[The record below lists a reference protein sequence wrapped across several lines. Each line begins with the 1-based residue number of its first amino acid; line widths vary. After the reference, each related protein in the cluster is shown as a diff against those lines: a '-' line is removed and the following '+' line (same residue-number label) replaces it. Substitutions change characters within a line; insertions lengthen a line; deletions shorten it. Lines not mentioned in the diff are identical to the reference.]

1 MFERIAIIITA
12 ITFIGSLLFGFAVSI
27 LDLIWVMRTGHS
39 LTGINT
45 VTVLVIVIL
54 AAPVSLILIY
64 LGQGL
69 DYIFKTKRG

>member
-1 MFERIAIIITA
+1 MFERIAIVITA

-27 LDLIWVMRTGHS
+27 LDLIWVMRTNHS
-39 LTGINT
+39 LTSIDT

-69 DYIFKTKRG
+69 DYIFKTKRD

>member
-1 MFERIAIIITA
+1 
-12 ITFIGSLLFGFAVSI
+12 
-27 LDLIWVMRTGHS
+27 MRTGHS
-39 LTGINT
+39 LTGIDT

>member
-1 MFERIAIIITA
+1 MFERIAIVITA

-27 LDLIWVMRTGHS
+27 LDLIWVMRTSHS

-54 AAPVSLILIY
+54 AAPVSLGLIY

-69 DYIFKTKRG
+69 DHIFKTKRG